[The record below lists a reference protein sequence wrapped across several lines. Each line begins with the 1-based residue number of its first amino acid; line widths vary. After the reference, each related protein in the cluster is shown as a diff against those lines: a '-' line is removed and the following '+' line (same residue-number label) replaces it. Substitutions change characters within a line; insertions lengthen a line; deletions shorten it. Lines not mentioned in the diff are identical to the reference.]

1 MAEPRQ
7 ARMRPNSFMELK
19 DIFIINIL
27 RNFTFLPFPT
37 KENASSVSDFHKIK
51 NVAIHQKCVMAE
63 TNPASRL
70 PDFQ

>member
-1 MAEPRQ
+1 M
-7 ARMRPNSFMELK
+7 
-19 DIFIINIL
+19 L

-37 KENASSVSDFHKIK
+37 KKNASSVSDFHKIKNCANIIIK

-70 PDFQ
+70 PDVQ